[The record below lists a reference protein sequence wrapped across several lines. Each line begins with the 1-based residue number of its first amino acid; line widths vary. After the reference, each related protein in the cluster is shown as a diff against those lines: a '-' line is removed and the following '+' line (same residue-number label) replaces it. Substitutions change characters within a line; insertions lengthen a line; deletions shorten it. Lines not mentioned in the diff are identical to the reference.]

1 MAFEELCPER
11 IDLIH
16 KNYRKLCNLL
26 VDIDEW
32 GQSAVIHML
41 TRYARS
47 QFLDPNKAVWK
58 NLFWPSAEAIE
69 LKVSDVESNV
79 GQISFYKTFVVTQ
92 NTFKVRAQINGG
104 DISSRSDW
112 TILFY
117 LSFWLVTI
125 HRVFQKRIK
134 HDQIES
140 KSYYLTRTESFLCC

>member
-47 QFLDPNKAVWK
+47 QFMDPNKAVRC
-58 NLFWPSAEAIE
+58 LTY
-69 LKVSDVESNV
+69 
-79 GQISFYKTFVVTQ
+79 SF
-92 NTFKVRAQINGG
+92 RLWGHI
-104 DISSRSDW
+104 
-112 TILFY
+112 
-117 LSFWLVTI
+117 LVTVYCI
-125 HRVFQKRIK
+125 FITHGKKLIIF
-134 HDQIES
+134 
-140 KSYYLTRTESFLCC
+140 CN